1 MERTKCESG
10 YFSGKELFSFED
22 HKTKYNKP
30 LKNKGFLEALNE
42 IENNPDIKDLNELSD
57 EDGSSGSEDYQQ
69 EKQIENNPDIE
80 DPNELSDEDGS
91 SGNEDYQQEKQ
102 QSRDARE
109 VGEGHHMHPFM
120 FWNDSRIM
128 KRRKRRPPPPTR
140 LPVSKPDAFMMKI
153 HNTLLNKP
161 EAYAVRVLRLQVK
174 ARRTRRCTCIQCKF
188 MCKGQQ
194 SWAATSG

>member
-1 MERTKCESG
+1 MYFGSG

-69 EKQIENNPDIE
+69 EKQVLRVVSMRFIATAMCLCYEIENNPDIE

-102 QSRDARE
+102 VLHVVSMRFIATAMCLCYTK
-109 VGEGHHMHPFM
+109 V
-120 FWNDSRIM
+120 SCYSCYCTLIVAAV
-128 KRRKRRPPPPTR
+128 KR
-140 LPVSKPDAFMMKI
+140 
-153 HNTLLNKP
+153 
-161 EAYAVRVLRLQVK
+161 
-174 ARRTRRCTCIQCKF
+174 C
-188 MCKGQQ
+188 
-194 SWAATSG
+194 